1 MQSFS
6 EPLNQLLED
15 GSWFAR
21 AHEIKLFVV
30 RTSGDIRKTAL
41 KLLSGLEFHADNFS
55 PWVLLEDPSTNENDG
70 WQYRSNRL
78 VKNWERRREAF
89 AKEGTTLPE
98 VEVIVGQDVPPITD
112 LSLSNFH
119 STMVRSPSL
128 AVFYH
133 TSKEVIGALPS
144 LLKGLVFI
152 MAPSMVNDPE
162 KLEEELEV
170 LLSSQDLDTCR
181 IALVLDNNIQPPQRL
196 LDLLGDRGLLCECIV
211 NPKKYEEDLRGM
223 LASENDEGESA
234 VSAGA
239 WPRGVAPP
247 KRIDAPPEAPKEERD
262 AALLKAGIN
271 PEFLDQA
278 PLFRKLIIGAALALK
293 EGNESEAIRMQAK
306 ATTLCSHLEMHELQ
320 IICQITLANYLS
332 GIGQTDIAIQEL
344 EDAVSC
350 AAQHKLPNVQSQAYL
365 ALGLLHA
372 LDEQHTESVM
382 DYARAARAAELAKI
396 EALAIEAWRMAG
408 QMALQIGDEEK
419 AIYSFK
425 EAIRLAGDVDEQTLQ
440 SSSAPEA
447 ARQFATFCKAR
458 GLDVQ
463 ANSLFEQADQ
473 MEQGM
478 GKFRPVDLHIPTG
491 P

>member
-6 EPLNQLLED
+6 DPLNRLHED

-21 AHEIKLFVV
+21 AHEIRLFVLH
-30 RTSGDIRKTAL
+30 TSGDIRKTAL

-55 PWVLLEDPSTNENDG
+55 PWVLLEDPSTNEDDG
-70 WQYRSNRL
+70 WVYRSNRL
-78 VKNWERRREAF
+78 VSDWERRREAF
-89 AKEGTTLPE
+89 NKEGITLPE
-98 VEVIVGQDVPPITD
+98 VEVITGQEIPLQAD

-119 STMVRSPSL
+119 STMERSPSL
-128 AVFYH
+128 AVFYQ
-133 TSKEVIGALPS
+133 TSKEVIGALRLP
-144 LLKGLVFI
+144 LKGLVI
-152 MAPSMVNDPE
+152 ILAPSMVNDPA
-162 KLEEELEV
+162 KLEEEVE
-170 LLSSQDLDTCR
+170 LLLNSQDLETCR
-181 IALVLDNNIQPPQRL
+181 IALVLDNDIQPPQRL
-196 LDLLGDRGLLCECIV
+196 LDALGDKGLLCECIV
-211 NPKKYEEDLRGM
+211 NPKKYEEDLKGM
-223 LASENDEGESA
+223 LASDSEERESA

-239 WPRGVAPP
+239 WPRGVVPP
-247 KRIDAPPEAPKEERD
+247 KRVDGPPEVSKEDRD
-262 AALLKAGIN
+262 AALQKAGIN
-271 PEFLDQA
+271 PEFLDRA
-278 PLFRKLIIGAALALK
+278 PLFRKLIVGAALALK
-293 EGNESEAIRMQAK
+293 EGNGSEAIRMQAK
-306 ATTLCSHLEMHELQ
+306 ATTLCGQLEMYELQ

-332 GIGQTDIAIQEL
+332 GIGQSDIAMQEL
-344 EDAVSC
+344 EDAVNC
-350 AAQHKLPNVQSQAYL
+350 AAQHKLPKVQSQAYL

-372 LDEQHTESVM
+372 LDERHTESVV

-408 QMALQIGDEEK
+408 QMALQVGDEEK

-447 ARQFATFCKAR
+447 ARQFAAFCKAR

-463 ANSLFEQADQ
+463 ADSLFEQADQ

-478 GKFRPVDLHIPTG
+478 GKFRPVDLHITTG